1 MAWMLTRRA
10 ALKAAGAGAFVAF
23 ATRPFDAL
31 ADDSVETHGLSS
43 FGDLALPP
51 DFAHFAYVNPDA
63 PTGGLLSLQITG
75 TSGNQNF
82 DTFDTL
88 NIYSWKGDG
97 AAGMGATFD
106 TLMAPNGDEPD
117 SVYGLLAQ
125 SVRVSGDKLDY
136 RFKLRPEARF
146 FDGAR
151 VTAADVA
158 FSLNILKDKGH
169 PVYAQLLREVES
181 AVPEGDDVVHVRF
194 VKDRSRDAHLIVVG
208 MPVFSAA
215 WWKGR
220 DFTAA
225 TLDAPL
231 GSGAYKVKTF
241 EQGRFIEYE
250 RRPDYWGA
258 RLPVNL
264 GQNNFDRLRFEYY
277 RERQVAFEAF
287 KAGAINYHEEYTSR
301 FWATAYDFPA
311 AKDGRVKKET
321 LHSGEPS
328 RTQGWYLNTRRDQ
341 FKDPRVREAIGLA
354 FDFEWTNK
362 NIMYSAYKR
371 VVSFFPNTDME
382 AKGKPGPDEL
392 KLLEPFRDKVSPAV
406 FDEPYVPP
414 ESDGSGFDRKLL
426 KQAYDLLIAAGCQR
440 DGNVMKLP
448 SGKPLTI
455 EFLDFSSALQP
466 HTMPFIQNLGK
477 LGIEANIRIVDAT
490 QYKART
496 DAFDYDVVTAANGG
510 SSTPGAE
517 LKVAFTSEA
526 AARQGSRNL
535 AGVSDPV
542 VDALVETISDAKSRQ
557 QLNTACRALD
567 RVLRAG
573 HYWVPMWYR
582 DTAWVAYW
590 DAFAR
595 PERQP
600 RLGVGAPG
608 TWWWDEA
615 KAKAIGL

>member
-258 RLPVNL
+258 KLPVNL

-595 PERQP
+595 PKRQP

>member
-258 RLPVNL
+258 KLPVNL